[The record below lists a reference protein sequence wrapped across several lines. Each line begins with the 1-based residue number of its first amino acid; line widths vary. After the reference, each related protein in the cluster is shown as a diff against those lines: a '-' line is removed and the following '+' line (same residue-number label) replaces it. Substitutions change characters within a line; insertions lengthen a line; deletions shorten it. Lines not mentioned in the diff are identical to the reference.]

1 MTNVPAT
8 SSLNPLLNPDAVA
21 NLSKHIAE
29 TVINHQL
36 QIYTDRNKLD
46 DSKQD

>member
-1 MTNVPAT
+1 MTNDPAKT
-8 SSLNPLLNPDAVA
+8 SLNPLNPDAVA
-21 NLSKHIAE
+21 DLSKHIAE

-46 DSKQD
+46 NSKQD